1 MSWPRITDLFVTE
14 GPTDIAL
21 LGAPMNRGAVTPGH
35 YDRAPAVI
43 RQALRRFSTYDV
55 ETGEELALQDRV
67 TRRRRCGGAEP
78 RRRGSR
84 RSATRSW
91 GQRQR
96 MASLFCSADIMA

>member
-55 ETGEELALQDRV
+55 ETGVELALRIRDVGDVDVASLSLEDGVRA
-67 TRRRRCGGAEP
+67 GP
-78 RRRGSR
+78 RRGPGGNGSAWPRYSAR
-84 RSATRSW
+84 RT
-91 GQRQR
+91 
-96 MASLFCSADIMA
+96 